1 MNVSLTKEL
10 EKYIASRVKT
20 GMFGSASEVVREALR
35 LLRERDAKLEYLR
48 REIDIGLEDL
58 RQGRVVEDSDGLAER
73 IKRDGRRRL
82 AAERKKSG

>member
-20 GMFGSASEVVREALR
+20 GMFGSASEVVSEALR
-35 LLRERDAKLEYLR
+35 LLRERDARIEYLR

-58 RQGRVVEDSDGLAER
+58 RQGRVVEIDDKMAEQ
-73 IKRDGRRRL
+73 IKTEGRRRL
-82 AAERKKSG
+82 AAYRKKRA